1 MSADISKTLDLL
13 ILAILSTL
21 GTGFLLIRFDIG
33 TRPMLVL
40 TFRSSIVDKSLSFSG
55 NLTLISSSSS
65 ELSVLILPRFIPLVT
80 SCMIPPI
87 VATSVPYIPVAS
99 TSTSNCQSIP
109 GKGRVSP
116 MSLRAGFFSNLF
128 LIISVAC
135 NSLSLFIP
143 DTLINIGLGEEGPL
157 ICSEICAFTPGNF
170 LSLLLISSIIS
181 LPGFLLF
188 HSDNSI

>member
-1 MSADISKTLDLL
+1 
-13 ILAILSTL
+13 
-21 GTGFLLIRFDIG
+21 
-33 TRPMLVL
+33 MLVL

-128 LIISVAC
+128 
-135 NSLSLFIP
+135 
-143 DTLINIGLGEEGPL
+143 
-157 ICSEICAFTPGNF
+157 
-170 LSLLLISSIIS
+170 
-181 LPGFLLF
+181 
-188 HSDNSI
+188 